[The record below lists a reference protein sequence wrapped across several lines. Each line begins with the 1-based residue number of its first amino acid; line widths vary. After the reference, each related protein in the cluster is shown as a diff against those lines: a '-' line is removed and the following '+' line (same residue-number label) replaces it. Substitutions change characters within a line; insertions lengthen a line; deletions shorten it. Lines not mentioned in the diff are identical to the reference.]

1 MIIRPDPAKFCSTHE
16 IDFSSRT
23 HEPLLSLPPSLQPT
37 FRFTFFGQGR
47 SIGGVW
53 QSRINGDLIKDY
65 SWTKIKINLTP
76 AAEET
81 NKRGSRRGCDV
92 EAVCSSTSRPM
103 ALIIR
108 WRQME
113 REEMRT
119 YTHKETGMEA
129 FFLLKIPQTFKGNKK
144 KGRKN
149 YKENREKTYTYL
161 CAHRYTWTQ
170 KRRCKNLRKEKGGGG
185 GGGAKEA
192 CTRVKEGVERGK
204 DREGGRKRLPKG
216 VILWP
221 TTSTTLHS
229 VETHDIR
236 KTRSRTTTKI
246 LAPSG

>member
-1 MIIRPDPAKFCSTHE
+1 MNFTGSDPAVFEEIEISAFRYLYREGEMIIRPDPAKFCSTHE

-113 REEMRT
+113 REGERERDDRGEGERIPIRRAGW
-119 YTHKETGMEA
+119 KRS
-129 FFLLKIPQTFKGNKK
+129 FF
-144 KGRKN
+144 
-149 YKENREKTYTYL
+149 
-161 CAHRYTWTQ
+161 
-170 KRRCKNLRKEKGGGG
+170 
-185 GGGAKEA
+185 
-192 CTRVKEGVERGK
+192 
-204 DREGGRKRLPKG
+204 
-216 VILWP
+216 
-221 TTSTTLHS
+221 
-229 VETHDIR
+229 
-236 KTRSRTTTKI
+236 
-246 LAPSG
+246 